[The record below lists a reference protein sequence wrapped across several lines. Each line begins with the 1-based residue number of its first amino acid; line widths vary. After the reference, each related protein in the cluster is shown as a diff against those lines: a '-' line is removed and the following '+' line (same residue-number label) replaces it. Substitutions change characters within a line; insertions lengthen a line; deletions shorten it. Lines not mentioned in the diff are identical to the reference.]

1 MDEAVIA
8 SAGDCL
14 CGIAIQWG
22 YLDCQPLRSHP
33 QNRPLLSRP
42 LREGDVVI
50 VPVITPP
57 ELPRGVDARHVFRA
71 RNTPPVSI
79 RFVREEDAAPHYRNE
94 VATLH
99 VSNYVPALATTVATG
114 YDSTFH
120 DRFGYDEPTNA
131 DPDTFK
137 IEIVDPR
144 VHGRITARLEA
155 LRPLYEADPT
165 HPTGLRV
172 RGHEP
177 FTGDERAI
185 AEVTFS
191 PVAGSVTTFL
201 SRYLRLVV
209 DEVDKQAAPGAR
221 QLLLVTDMADGRGTG
236 QPADNDSV
244 EILDQRVRATYTI
257 PHCPGTPKCF
267 VSTEKWIGGGER
279 KRVRICFHLFAPDDT
294 PAFRRAIR
302 RKTLRWMRRI
312 LAQADM
318 APRIVAPE
326 FRVYT
331 APTTRMLTISDRTGL
346 PARGSGTI
354 RLRLSLP
361 GQAPVNVPPI
371 PISDGM
377 TPLEV
382 GQRIAEH
389 MPPEFLAT
397 AHAAP
402 PLRRQDQLRVPCD
415 VMISSDSGVRPLVQV
430 LPSTNSQLRLRVR
443 VVSVDFNNIDGRADQ
458 SYIQGSADVRYIMRS
473 VPGITDDVV
482 HLIFVGKFSDTTLGF
497 AFLPHY
503 APGVPAGRRPD
514 LPFRS
519 AVLLP
524 RLDSQGSLLYQED
537 DMDPYILAHEI
548 GHVLTDAY
556 HVDRPSDHFP
566 TQVMHPH
573 SPPLFDVSLQNPKRF
588 GDHRLLV
595 PTWLEAGAVQAVQ
608 SHNVVS
614 LLRTRGA
621 ERLEDW

>member
-33 QNRPLLSRP
+33 LNRPLLNRP

-50 VPVITPP
+50 VPVISPP

-79 RFVREEDAAPHYRNE
+79 RIVREEDARPHDRNE
-94 VATLH
+94 VTALH
-99 VSNYVPALATTVATG
+99 VSNYVPALASTVATG

-120 DRFGYDEPTNA
+120 DRFGYDAPTNG

-144 VHGRITARLEA
+144 AQGRITARLEA
-155 LRPLYEADPT
+155 LRPLYEADPS

-177 FTGDERAI
+177 FPGDERAI
-185 AEVTFS
+185 PDVEFHAAT
-191 PVAGSVTTFL
+191 GSVTTFL
-201 SRYLRLVV
+201 SRYMRLVV

-236 QPADNDSV
+236 QPSDNDSV

-267 VSTEKWIGGGER
+267 VSTEKWIGGAER
-279 KRVRICFHLFAPDDT
+279 RRVRVCFHLFAADDT
-294 PAFRRAIR
+294 PELRRAIR

-312 LAQADM
+312 LAQADV

-331 APTTRMLTISDRTGL
+331 APVTRMLTISNRTGR
-346 PARGSGTI
+346 PARGSGTV
-354 RLRLSLP
+354 RLRLTLP
-361 GQAPVNVPPI
+361 GEAPVTTA
-371 PISDGM
+371 PISITNGM
-377 TPLEV
+377 TPLEA
-382 GQRIAEH
+382 GQRIADH
-389 MPPEFLAT
+389 MPAGFHAT
-397 AHAAP
+397 AFAAP
-402 PLRRQDQLRVPCD
+402 PLRRQDRLLAPCD
-415 VMISSDSGVRPLVQV
+415 VMIGADSGARPTVQV
-430 LPSTNSQLRLRVR
+430 LPAPHSSLRLRMR
-443 VVSVDFNNIDGRADQ
+443 VVNVDMNNIDGSADQ
-458 SYIQGSADVRYIMRS
+458 TYLQGSADVRYILRS

-482 HLIFVGKFSDTTLGF
+482 HLIFVGKFSDSTLGF

-503 APGVPAGRRPD
+503 APGVPADRRPD

-524 RLDSQGSLLYQED
+524 RFNRENSPLYQED

-556 HVDRPSDHFP
+556 HVDRPSDHFR
-566 TQVMHPH
+566 TQLMFPE
-573 SPPLFDVSLQNPKRF
+573 SPPLFHQSLQNPKRM
-588 GDHRLLV
+588 GDHMLLV
-595 PTWLEAGAVQAVQ
+595 PTWIETGSVTAVQ
-608 SHNVVS
+608 SHSVVS

-621 ERLEDW
+621 ERMEDW